1 MMVLRRSLVLA
12 FFGAL
17 FVSVSG
23 YAADEVVPARLE
35 KQKLSF
41 SYSGFRSA
49 YSCSY
54 VESQTEKV
62 LKALGAQNV
71 SVRCSGGLED
81 RSETVFIR
89 AQFSSVRE
97 TTADKSTRTA
107 SPTPVTFKFDESCDL
122 HVRIIRSA
130 LKKFE
135 VYAEDNDS
143 SCYNWQG
150 RVNYGVVV
158 LK

>member
-1 MMVLRRSLVLA
+1 MMVLRRLSLCMIVAL
-12 FFGAL
+12 FGAA
-17 FVSVSG
+17 VG
-23 YAADEVVPARLE
+23 HATDEVVPARLE

-54 VESQTEKV
+54 VENQTKKI
-62 LKALGAQNV
+62 LKGLGAQNV
-71 SVRCSGGLED
+71 SVRCSGGIED
-81 RSETVFIR
+81 RSETVFVR
-89 AQFSSVRE
+89 AQFSSIRE

-122 HVRIIRSA
+122 HERIIRYS

-150 RVNYGVVV
+150 RVNYSVVV